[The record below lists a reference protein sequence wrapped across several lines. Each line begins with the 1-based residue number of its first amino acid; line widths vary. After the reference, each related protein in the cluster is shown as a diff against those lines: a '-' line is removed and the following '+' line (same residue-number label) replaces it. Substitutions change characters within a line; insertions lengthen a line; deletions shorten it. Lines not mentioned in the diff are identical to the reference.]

1 MLLLIIPSHSSQ
13 SSTLIGYNIL
23 EDLDESLSICLS
35 DEADLQMLNAEFASL
50 LDFGSDS
57 DLNLEL
63 ISLDNLLDAS
73 NTCRN
78 DSREMSGA

>member
-13 SSTLIGYNIL
+13 SSTLIVYNIL